1 METLPYQKD
10 TRKDDAWRLIYSD
23 ALSGLWHT
31 CAPPLPPKAGIQQV
45 RELAMYTSGPSWP
58 GLWGPSQRAPTNSRT
73 VIRAFLISSITFKQN
88 NCSWII
94 HLMP

>member
-31 CAPPLPPKAGIQQV
+31 CAPPHSLPRQA
-45 RELAMYTSGPSWP
+45 S
-58 GLWGPSQRAPTNSRT
+58 SR
-73 VIRAFLISSITFKQN
+73 LES
-88 NCSWII
+88 
-94 HLMP
+94 

>member
-31 CAPPLPPKAGIQQV
+31 CAPP
-45 RELAMYTSGPSWP
+45 T
-58 GLWGPSQRAPTNSRT
+58 PSQGRHPAG
-73 VIRAFLISSITFKQN
+73 
-88 NCSWII
+88 
-94 HLMP
+94 